1 MNDWSDRI
9 LDSFLDEIISGDTP
23 SDLSDR
29 ILDQWKLRQEQT
41 RSASVPIPNVPD
53 DEQGDRSWW
62 QQVVH
67 VPPIDS
73 PATRQSPVNIAANT
87 SSWASKSN
95 SNSKRVETQPS
106 YSKRWRQSLALTLG
120 VVACLLAIVSLV
132 SVLPKFDLSEDTVA
146 QNQYPN
152 AATKSSNQPIK
163 TPTAP
168 AVAAKENPANKET
181 APLPRPERLDINGLP
196 FAVVEPDAMPTNPE
210 ESQTPSDDVAL
221 SDGEIIAEIN
231 GSFATLWEQYKV
243 QPTGAIDDKEWLER
257 TASVLLNT
265 KPTST
270 QIDLF
275 KQTEDANKRGY
286 LLQQA
291 TSSERFSRFFAKQ
304 IVSLL
309 VAPKQDE
316 NPTWRADFELW
327 LTQNIAQRTPYNEVV
342 YKLLSA
348 TPVTP
353 GKDNTT
359 TGRPES
365 FWLSHLRDSQGHQV
379 AQRVSSLWLN
389 QSLQCSQCHD
399 QGDSAETSQAAYW
412 SLLAALNLG
421 DKPEYFFE
429 LKDGTLKAAVA
440 TLPNGKS
447 IDSVPAEGRREAFAK
462 WLATSPSFAEG
473 TVNMT
478 WRLVFG
484 APLVSTETAVQE
496 PTNASRQK
504 LLKTLAQQF
513 RVHRYDLSRLVLWV
527 TGSQPFATP
536 SRIITQ
542 KDWLLASES
551 ELRDIRNAENL
562 FANYRRLVLL
572 EDDSRG
578 ALQKLVRYEREEAG
592 NKLKRTVLAQPM
604 PTQSLSSPNPINLSD
619 EPLPAWQQNL
629 RLHASPDSDAT
640 HQQLIDRLLKS
651 KLTWPQLVQHAL
663 GHEPSSQELSSADE
677 LLQYHGGDKRA
688 TLLKLHWTTHLA
700 SSQ

>member
-9 LDSFLDEIISGDTP
+9 LESFLDEIISGETP
-23 SDLSDR
+23 SDMSDR
-29 ILDQWKLRQEQT
+29 ILDQWKLRKDQSPTE
-41 RSASVPIPNVPD
+41 RIPIPNVPN
-53 DEQGDRSWW
+53 DEQADRSWW
-62 QQVVH
+62 QQVVD

-73 PATRQSPVNIAANT
+73 SAAGKASANSAANS
-87 SSWASKSN
+87 SSWASN
-95 SNSKRVETQPS
+95 SNQNLKRVEAQANHA
-106 YSKRWRQSLALTLG
+106 KRWRQTFALIG
-120 VVACLLAIVSLV
+120 VAVCLLAIVSLV
-132 SVLPKFDLSEDTVA
+132 SVLPEFDPAENKLA
-146 QNQYPN
+146 QNLPPN
-152 AATKSSNQPIK
+152 ASTKSSNQPIK
-163 TPTAP
+163 TPTAR
-168 AVAAKENPANKET
+168 AVAGKENPASKE
-181 APLPRPERLDINGLP
+181 AAALPRPERLDIKGLP

-210 ESQTPSDDVAL
+210 ENQIPSDDIAL

-231 GSFATLWEQYKV
+231 RSFAALWEQYKV
-243 QPTGAIDDKEWLER
+243 QPIGTIDDKEWLER
-257 TASVLLNT
+257 TASVLLDT
-265 KPTST
+265 TPTST
-270 QIDLF
+270 QVDLF
-275 KQTEDANKRGY
+275 EQTEDADKRDY

-304 IVSLL
+304 IASLL
-309 VAPKQDE
+309 VAPRNDE
-316 NPTWRADFELW
+316 NSTWRDDFELW
-327 LTQNIAQRTPYNEVV
+327 LAQNIAQRTPYNEVV

-348 TPVTP
+348 SPIKS
-353 GKDNTT
+353 GKDNPT

-365 FWLSHLRDSQGHQV
+365 FWLSHLRDAQGHQV
-379 AQRVSSLWLN
+379 AQRVSTLWLN
-389 QSLQCSQCHD
+389 QSLQCSQCHN
-399 QGDSAETSQAAYW
+399 QGDVAETSQTAYW

-429 LKDGTLKAAVA
+429 LKDGTLKAAVP

-447 IDSVPAEGRREAFAK
+447 IESVPSEGRREAFAK
-462 WLATSPSFAEG
+462 WLATAPSFAEG

-484 APLVSTETAVQE
+484 APLVSTEAAVE
-496 PTNASRQK
+496 DPTTASRHK

-536 SRIITQ
+536 SRIISQ

-562 FANYRRLVLL
+562 FANYRRLELL
-572 EDDSRG
+572 EDDSLG
-578 ALQKLVRYEREEAG
+578 VLQKLVRFEREEAG

-604 PTQSLSSPNPINLSD
+604 PSQSLSSPNSISLSD

-640 HQQLIDRLLKS
+640 HQQLIERLLNS

-663 GHEPSSQELSSADE
+663 GREPSPQELSSADE

-688 TLLKLHWTTHLA
+688 TLLKLHWTTHLTG
-700 SSQ
+700 SQ

>member
-9 LDSFLDEIISGDTP
+9 FDSFLDEIISGETP
-23 SDLSDR
+23 SDVSDR
-29 ILDQWKLRQEQT
+29 VLAQWRLRQEQT
-41 RSASVPIPNVPD
+41 QNAGIPIPDVPD
-53 DEQGDRSWW
+53 DEEADRSWW

-73 PATRQSPVNIAANT
+73 SASGQVPVVT
-87 SSWASKSN
+87 ASNASYWTTKSN
-95 SNSKRVETQPS
+95 PNLKRVEAQAHS
-106 YSKRWRQSLALTLG
+106 AKRWRQTLALSLG

-132 SVLPKFDLSEDTVA
+132 SVFPEFYSSENKLA
-146 QNQYPN
+146 QNQP
-152 AATKSSNQPIK
+152 SNTVPRPTNPPVKIPT
-163 TPTAP
+163 TPS
-168 AVAAKENPANKET
+168 VAAKESPANKDVV
-181 APLPRPERLDINGLP
+181 PLPRPERLDIKGLP

-210 ESQTPSDDVAL
+210 ENQTPNDDIPL

-231 GSFATLWEQYKV
+231 SSFATLWQQYKV
-243 QPTGAIDDKEWLER
+243 QPIGTIDDKEWLER

-265 KPTST
+265 TPTST

-304 IVSLL
+304 IASLL
-309 VAPKQDE
+309 VAPKRDE
-316 NPTWRADFELW
+316 TSTWRDDFELW

-348 TPVTP
+348 SPVKP
-353 GKDNTT
+353 VKDNPT

-365 FWLSHLRDSQGHQV
+365 YWLSQLRDSHGHQV

-389 QSLQCSQCHD
+389 QSLQCSQCHN
-399 QGDSAETSQAAYW
+399 QGDSAETSQTAYW
-412 SLLAALNLG
+412 SLVAALNLG

-440 TLPNGKS
+440 ALPNGQS
-447 IDSVPAEGRREAFAK
+447 IESVPAEGRRAAFAE

-484 APLVSTETAVQE
+484 APLVSIEAAVEDPTTAQ
-496 PTNASRQK
+496 RQK
-504 LLKTLAQQF
+504 LLQTLAQQF

-527 TGSQPFATP
+527 TGSQPFAVP

-562 FANYRRLVLL
+562 FANYRRLELL
-572 EDDSRG
+572 EDDSREV
-578 ALQKLVRYEREEAG
+578 LQKLVRFEREEAG

-604 PTQSLSSPNPINLSD
+604 PTPSLSSPNPINLSD

-640 HQQLIDRLLKS
+640 HQQLIERLLKS

-663 GHEPSSQELSSADE
+663 GHEPSPQELSSADE

-700 SSQ
+700 GSQ